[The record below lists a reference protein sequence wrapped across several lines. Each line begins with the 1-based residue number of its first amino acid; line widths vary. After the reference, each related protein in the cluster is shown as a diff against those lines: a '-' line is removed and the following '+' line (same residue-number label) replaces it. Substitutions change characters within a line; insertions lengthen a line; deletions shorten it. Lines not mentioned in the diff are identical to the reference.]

1 MTAAELEVKKWGS
14 FLWPG
19 LTGRNKWGYG
29 ATAEVELEDVG
40 NEAARQ
46 EERRR
51 SREMMYGGGEGGHDD
66 GWWSSVRGMRHELKA
81 DHLLTVEDSGTENS
95 SFMNITVFFTETF
108 SVQWPFSAF
117 VIFVMFCLFVFFLY
131 YFMPMFALGFDKL
144 LNLFSFYNLCWCS
157 CCFFVERF
165 FVLLSMFFDLVI
177 CLCVPL
183 CIFFSSIF
191 FCLLL
196 LVLIGLRFSSLPIS
210 FFSLYLFFLFLFFS
224 PFLKTK
230 KTKNFLPLISP
241 FVGLCKVPAFPI
253 FFLIFCFDPKIATNC
268 VWTSTTH
275 IVCLVLH
282 WSRKE
287 ATNSCTSGHR

>member
-1 MTAAELEVKKWGS
+1 MKLPGRRRGGGAERWCMEVVKEDMMMVDGAVWEEWDTSWRQIICWLLKTAARRTAASWTLLYFSPKLFLSNGLSLLLS
-14 FLWPG
+14 FLSCFVFLSFSCIILCPCLLLA
-19 LTGRNKWGYG
+19 LTSFWTFFLFIIC
-29 ATAEVELEDVG
+29 ADV
-40 NEAARQ
+40 AVVFLL
-46 EERRR
+46 
-51 SREMMYGGGEGGHDD
+51 SVSLYFCPCFLT
-66 GWWSSVRGMRHELKA
+66 WSFA
-81 DHLLTVEDSGTENS
+81 
-95 SFMNITVFFTETF
+95 FVFHCVSF
-108 SVQWPFSAF
+108 SVPS
-117 VIFVMFCLFVFFLY
+117 FF
-131 YFMPMFALGFDKL
+131 A
-144 LNLFSFYNLCWCS
+144 
-157 CCFFVERF
+157 
-165 FVLLSMFFDLVI
+165 
-177 CLCVPL
+177 
-183 CIFFSSIF
+183 
-191 FCLLL
+191 LLL